1 MGSMDDLTDR
11 QRAILEMLHDHQ
23 AAHGYPPSVREIGDA
38 VGLASPSS
46 VHAQL
51 ATLEGKGFLRRDPTK
66 PRALELS
73 ASGDF
78 LPHIPAEHARHVPL
92 VGQIAA
98 GGPIIAEQS
107 VESVYP
113 LPRDLVGEG
122 TLFML
127 TVRGDSMI
135 EAGVFEG
142 DLVVVREQP
151 TVEQGEMCAALID
164 GEATVKFFR
173 RTKTGEVWLDPANEA
188 YDPIPVTADQDARVM
203 GKVTAVLR
211 SVR

>member
-78 LPHIPAEHARHVPL
+78 VPHVPAEHARHVPL

-107 VESVYP
+107 VESP
-113 LPRDLVGEG
+113 
-122 TLFML
+122 
-127 TVRGDSMI
+127 
-135 EAGVFEG
+135 
-142 DLVVVREQP
+142 
-151 TVEQGEMCAALID
+151 AAQ
-164 GEATVKFFR
+164 TS
-173 RTKTGEVWLDPANEA
+173 
-188 YDPIPVTADQDARVM
+188 AR
-203 GKVTAVLR
+203 AR
-211 SVR
+211 CSC